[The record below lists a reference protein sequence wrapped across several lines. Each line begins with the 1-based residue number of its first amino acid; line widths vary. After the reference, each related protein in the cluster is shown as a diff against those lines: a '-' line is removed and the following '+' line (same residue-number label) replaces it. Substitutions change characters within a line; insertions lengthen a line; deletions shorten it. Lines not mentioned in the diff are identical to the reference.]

1 MYVYHISVE
10 TTPPNGLETSGQMVY
25 RKNWNLGRMIF
36 LEDCNYFCIFQEQQ
50 QIDLGSLGSTPL
62 FIVGALAGGGSVT
75 CDK

>member
-1 MYVYHISVE
+1 M
-10 TTPPNGLETSGQMVY
+10 TS
-25 RKNWNLGRMIF
+25 II
-36 LEDCNYFCIFQEQQ
+36 FCIFQEQQ